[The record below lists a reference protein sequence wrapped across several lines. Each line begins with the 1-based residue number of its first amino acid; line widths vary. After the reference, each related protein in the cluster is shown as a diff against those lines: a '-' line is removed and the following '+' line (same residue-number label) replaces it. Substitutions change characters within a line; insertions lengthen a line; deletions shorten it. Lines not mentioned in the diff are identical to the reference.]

1 MMASSHLMRM
11 AKVKGVGSVL
21 AALKHNK
28 RFTQKER
35 KGTQHINSTRSHL
48 NYNLVG
54 DVLPKEIADHAKA
67 QMKKAGIDKPRANA
81 VLAVEIIFSLP
92 VERHSQDTKTFF
104 VDCCCWVRNN
114 FAGELL
120 SFDVHLDEAAPHAH
134 ALILPLV
141 NGRMQGSEMVGKRSN
156 LHRLHDSFHQEVGVN
171 HGLSRNVS
179 ARLSESDSADL
190 AKLVIAEVENNPQK
204 GWSVFRDWILKDPLP
219 LAQHLSIELPN
230 KPLTKHFVDIAR
242 SKGRGAFVR

>member
-11 AKVKGVGSVL
+11 GKVKGSGSVQ

-28 RFTQKER
+28 RFTQHER
-35 KGTQHINSTRSHL
+35 KGTQHIIPTRSHL

-54 DVLPKEIADHAKA
+54 DSSPKEIADYARA

-92 VERHSQDTKTFF
+92 VDRHNQDTKPFF

-141 NGRMQGSEMVGKRSN
+141 NGKMQGSEMVGKRSN
-156 LHRLHDSFHQEVGVN
+156 LHRLHDLFHKEVGIN
-171 HGLSRNVS
+171 HDLRRNAS
-179 ARLSESDSADL
+179 SRLSESDCADL
-190 AKLVIAEVENNPQK
+190 AKLVIAELESDPQK
-204 GWSVFRDWILKDPLP
+204 GWSVFRDWIKKDPQP
-219 LAQHLSIELPN
+219 LAQLLSIEIPKRQLE
-230 KPLTKHFVDIAR
+230 KHFVDIAR
-242 SKGRGAFVR
+242 SRGRGTFVR